1 MARTH
6 FVDESVGTY
15 RSCPPGLGVRGPEP
29 CVLASGYF
37 GAGLIMN
44 IRILIVVTLLTLSAT
59 AAFADPVLDG
69 WRHVD
74 PSTKAYALTL
84 ARRAFDTYI
93 TKHEVIDCPDNVPAL
108 LRSRAG
114 VFVSTMAPDGAP
126 RCCMGTV
133 YPLETDIA
141 HEIIANAVTAAGRDR
156 RFRPIKPSEMSTLRL
171 IVSIVGRPIPI
182 DEHAADALD
191 PVRDGLVVKNGD
203 HFGVMLSGETGDHTL
218 MLKWGRKRAGAG
230 PTTHVEFFRIDDV
243 RLMEGL

>member
-1 MARTH
+1 MKNIIRTLILLT
-6 FVDESVGTY
+6 S
-15 RSCPPGLGVRGPEP
+15 
-29 CVLASGYF
+29 LASP
-37 GAGLIMN
+37 
-44 IRILIVVTLLTLSAT
+44 TL
-59 AAFADPVLDG
+59 ADPILDR

-74 PSTKAYALTL
+74 PSTKAYVLTL

-93 TKHEVIDCPDNVPAL
+93 TKHVVIDCPRDLPTL

-114 VFVSTMAPDGAP
+114 VFVSTMAPGGAP

-133 YPLETDIA
+133 YPLEVDIA

-156 RFRPIKPSEMSTLRL
+156 RFRPIKPAEMSTLRL

-182 DEHAADALD
+182 DEHTAGDLD
-191 PVRDGLVVKNGD
+191 PVKDGLVVKNGD
-203 HFGVMLSGETGDHTL
+203 RFGVMLSGETADRSL